1 MVPDKRRHTFSG
13 MNVGQVPLPSP
24 LCWSRRGL
32 AQRGRGTCPARSL
45 HAPLVPVW
53 CCEVD
58 LHPSHPQPSYPEQHH
73 ALAVPFQQSS
83 LISSFRSELAIKRR
97 AGLIA
102 PARAVMVS
110 PYRCCGLCVFFVFFF
125 HSLSWAQPFPE
136 LGEPRERSDSPALPV
151 PASPLPPGKASQ
163 PVCFVV
169 PLCTEETLTS
179 FCSVSNAS

>member
-45 HAPLVPVW
+45 HAPLGPVW

-83 LISSFRSELAIKRR
+83 SHFLVQVGACHKATCRSDCPGEGGNGFTIQVLWFVCCFFFFFTPS
-97 AGLIA
+97 AGLS
-102 PARAVMVS
+102 PFPSWVS
-110 PYRCCGLCVFFVFFF
+110 PV
-125 HSLSWAQPFPE
+125 S
-136 LGEPRERSDSPALPV
+136 
-151 PASPLPPGKASQ
+151 
-163 PVCFVV
+163 
-169 PLCTEETLTS
+169 TLTAQLYLCQHPRS
-179 FCSVSNAS
+179 RLGRLHSPCAL